1 MEYEDVINF
10 DDTQDKLKTPD
21 MTNISFTMYKFNE
34 KSTIQSTDFLV
45 QSVISKISLQI
56 NTDLSFESFHY
67 RIKGIINSLSANRIH
82 AISRL

>member
-67 RIKGIINSLSANRIH
+67 GIKGIINSLSANRIH